1 MEIAFV
7 ELTGAVLFREE
18 KHEGGIM
25 AYQVYAIQTEKG
37 IVAIRT
43 GRIRHK
49 RIGIYWIRDCF
60 ARFLMGDPKGYSRT
74 ERVKLLIKELKIKK
88 VYWKYE
94 ITEKMYTEIMNC
106 LEVSQIIYDNKNN
119 SR

>member
-1 MEIAFV
+1 
-7 ELTGAVLFREE
+7 
-18 KHEGGIM
+18 
-25 AYQVYAIQTEKG
+25 
-37 IVAIRT
+37 
-43 GRIRHK
+43 
-49 RIGIYWIRDCF
+49 
-60 ARFLMGDPKGYSRT
+60 MGDPKGYSRT